1 MEILTK
7 EPYVT
12 ERAGHKQVQT
22 DADLF
27 TKYTPKK
34 KPWGEVKKEERGF
47 TEIESFRKEKS
58 QSKSAVFLWKRL
70 LQYL

>member
-34 KPWGEVKKEERGF
+34 KTMRGSER
-47 TEIESFRKEKS
+47 R
-58 QSKSAVFLWKRL
+58 ARVH
-70 LQYL
+70 